1 MVAIIKNSNSIDILF
16 TPQITREYE
25 REGMW
30 LILALL
36 YNQQDPLCWSRFIQW
51 LLEMEFYSEDN
62 TINELINNTP
72 FNMIS
77 QQVLYSFNP
86 CYVLS
91 TTKEKD
97 GIVYMNLYHL
107 FTYLLENKQDIL
119 ERVLQSTPYSG
130 LYQRYSQESPEISR
144 IEKIIYNI

>member
-62 TINELINNTP
+62 EMNELINNTP
-72 FNMIS
+72 FNLIS
-77 QQVLYSFNP
+77 QQV
-86 CYVLS
+86 
-91 TTKEKD
+91 
-97 GIVYMNLYHL
+97 
-107 FTYLLENKQDIL
+107 
-119 ERVLQSTPYSG
+119 PYSCHTTD
-130 LYQRYSQESPEISR
+130 QRYNVLFSSLCYKPLPSSHQRHQQDPSTQDR
-144 IEKIIYNI
+144 